1 MSSLLN
7 KLSSSLSNTES
18 EAISKTNN
26 LEKIESY
33 NGESSDSDIQLNTN
47 GAPVEKENPLGNNI
61 EYISLAYLIINGV
74 IGTGIFATPSSIL
87 KSIGSV
93 GASYVLWVVGFI
105 IASFKLLVYSEYSTY
120 FKNRSGGDVTYLE
133 QAYPNPPFLVPTT
146 YAAVSVILSFLNS
159 SAVAFGQYILT
170 AADVEVTTWKSRGLA
185 AGVLAFVCIIAA
197 LSTKWS
203 IRISDFLG
211 HVKIITLLF
220 IGITGLVV
228 LGGHTSIEDP
238 KANFRNSWEGT
249 TTEPNNIANAI
260 IKVSFSY
267 GGAFYAFAT
276 VSELPE
282 HKRFKGYTRVVPA
295 AFFFIFVTYILNVTA
310 YFAGAG
316 SIKEIKSSGS
326 LIASTFFTNVF
337 KTKAATKALNV
348 LVAIAAFSHLIV
360 AVVAH
365 SRALRE
371 CGRQGVLPF
380 RDFWVSTKPF
390 GTPIGPIFVIFIVNL
405 VVMIAPPAGDAYN
418 FIVDVGAYSGYIF
431 DFQLAVGL
439 LLLRRQRKK
448 AGLGYQGFRVPLP
461 VLVLQILFQLFVL
474 IMPLVPPKN
483 KNGSLKGSDV
493 SFFYATYC
501 LVVYGLLAACFAY
514 YVVWQFILP
523 KIGGY
528 EHRVETFQLE
538 NGELGNR
545 VVSVKVEDL
554 EEWDRTHVAGNK
566 LSTLEPAGTKVEV
579 KDLDED
585 VIAVDHPI
593 NVKY

>member
-1 MSSLLN
+1 MVSLLN
-7 KLSSSLSNTES
+7 KLSSSLSNTET
-18 EAISKTNN
+18 EVLSKTNY

-33 NGESSDSDIQLNTN
+33 DGESSDSDIQLNSN
-47 GAPVEKENPLGNNI
+47 GAPIEKENPLGNNI
-61 EYISLAYLIINGV
+61 EYISLAYLIIHGV

-93 GASYVLWVVGFI
+93 GASYVLWVAGFV
-105 IASFKLLVYSEYSTY
+105 IASFKLLVYSEFSTY

-159 SAVAFGQYILT
+159 SATAFAQYILT
-170 AADVEVTTWKSRGLA
+170 AAEVKVTTWNQRGLA
-185 AGVLAFVCIIAA
+185 VGTLAFVCILAS

-211 HVKIITLLF
+211 HMKIITVLF
-220 IGITGLVV
+220 ISITGLVV

-238 KANFRNSWEGT
+238 KANFKNSWEGT
-249 TTEPNNIANAI
+249 TKSPNDIANAI

-267 GGAFYAFAT
+267 GGAAYAFAT
-276 VSELPE
+276 VSELPQ
-282 HKRFKGYTRVVPA
+282 HKRFKGYTRLVPLT
-295 AFFFIFVTYILNVTA
+295 FFFIFIVYILNVTA

-316 SIKEIKSSGS
+316 SVKEIKSSGS
-326 LIASTFFTNVF
+326 LIASTFFKNVF
-337 KTKAATKALNV
+337 KTKAATKALDV
-348 LVAIAAFSHLIV
+348 LVALSAFSHLIV

-390 GTPIGPIFVIFIVNL
+390 GTPIGPIIITFIVNV

-418 FIVDVGAYSGYIF
+418 FVVDVGSYSGYIF
-431 DFQLAVGL
+431 DFQLAIGL

-448 AGLGYQGFRVPLP
+448 AGLGYQGFKVPLP

-483 KNGSLKGSDV
+483 KDGSLKGSDV

-501 LVVYGLLAACFAY
+501 LVVYGLLALCFVY
-514 YVVWQFILP
+514 YVLWQFVFP

-528 EHRVETFQLE
+528 EHRVERFQLE

-554 EEWDRTHVAGNK
+554 EEWDKSHTAGNK
-566 LSTLEPAGTKVEV
+566 LSTLEQVGSQIEV
-579 KDLDED
+579 RDVDED
-585 VIAVDHPI
+585 IIAVNHPVAK
-593 NVKY
+593 N